1 MIEELKT
8 FMAVVEYKNF
18 TKAAVAINL
27 SQPSVSLHIKQLES
41 YFGVTLVERSIKQKK
56 ISITN
61 AGYLLYK
68 RAGEIINIL
77 EQTKNELTNYEET
90 LSGNLR
96 IGASF
101 TIGEYILP
109 SFLGRFSKEF
119 PDLNLE
125 VKIGNTASVCD
136 MIKNKELDIGL
147 IEGVVPS
154 SHFKYEYFLRDEMVI
169 ALYNNHPL
177 VGKPLSIEKLQNQ
190 TWISRE
196 DGSGTQE
203 YLMMFLAANNIVPK
217 NIVVFGSNYAVKEAV
232 INELGITII
241 SSHVTNKDVKNGEI
255 STIPLG
261 EKYIR
266 YFSYILPMESTPS
279 KAIRIFTDKIKNIG

>member
-18 TKAAVAINL
+18 TKAAAAINL

-41 YFGVTLVERSIKQKK
+41 YFGITLVERSIKQKK

-61 AGYLLYK
+61 GGYLLYK

-109 SFLGRFSKEF
+109 AFLGKFSKEF

-177 VGKPLSIEKLQNQ
+177 VGKPLSMEKLQNQ

-266 YFSYILPMESTPS
+266 YFSYILPIESTPS
-279 KAIRIFTDKIKNIG
+279 KAIRVFADKIRNIR

>member
-18 TKAAVAINL
+18 TKAAAAINL

-41 YFGVTLVERSIKQKK
+41 YFGITLVERSIKQKK

-61 AGYLLYK
+61 GGYLLYK

-196 DGSGTQE
+196 AGSGTQE

-241 SSHVTNKDVKNGEI
+241 SSHVTNKDVRNGEI

-266 YFSYILPMESTPS
+266 YFSYILPIESTPS
-279 KAIRIFTDKIKNIG
+279 KAIRTFTDKIKNI